1 MLVGIAAAAFARFR
15 GVRSVSPT
23 VAAADAVRQPAREAC
38 TAACPREAL
47 NNRFR
52 SKRVPRSAD
61 RALWQLPQRAP
72 VPGGMITTNQTPSSE
87 VVMQTALMHRDS
99 GLKHCDRAAVM
110 ERADAEVL
118 GLPNVVAQSF
128 AMSPVLKAIAPERR
142 AQLEKRCNW
151 RHYERGECIVDYLD
165 ASDDVFIIAAGQV
178 RVSIY
183 SASGIAVAFSDLG
196 AGDIFGEFAAIDGAP
211 RSAGIEAQSRCLV
224 ASISSGVFREMLESE
239 PAAMLALLRKVIM
252 TARQMTARVYEF
264 SVLPVSDRVHAELL
278 RMAKTTPTQGKSI
291 AISPAPTNA
300 EIASRISTHREAVSR
315 EIKNLS
321 RIGIVERR
329 DGILWIKDVEWLASM
344 VHEETGE

>member
-1 MLVGIAAAAFARFR
+1 VICAAHDPAPQHSEIASRLNSHREAVTR
-15 GVRSVSPT
+15 GSIASLEL
-23 VAAADAVRQPAREAC
+23 QPADD
-38 TAACPREAL
+38 PRL
-47 NNRFR
+47 
-52 SKRVPRSAD
+52 
-61 RALWQLPQRAP
+61 
-72 VPGGMITTNQTPSSE
+72 PSS
-87 VVMQTALMHRDS
+87 
-99 GLKHCDRAAVM
+99 
-110 ERADAEVL
+110 
-118 GLPNVVAQSF
+118 
-128 AMSPVLKAIAPERR
+128 
-142 AQLEKRCNW
+142 
-151 RHYERGECIVDYLD
+151 
-165 ASDDVFIIAAGQV
+165 VFIIAAGQV

-196 AGDIFGEFAAIDGAP
+196 PGDIFGEFAAIDGAP

-329 DGILWIKDVEWLASM
+329 DGILWIKDVEWLASK